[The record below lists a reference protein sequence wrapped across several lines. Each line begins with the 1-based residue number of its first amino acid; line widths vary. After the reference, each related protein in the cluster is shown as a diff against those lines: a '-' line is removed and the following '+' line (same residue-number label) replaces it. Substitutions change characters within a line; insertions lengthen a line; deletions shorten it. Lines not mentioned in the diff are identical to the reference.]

1 MRAQFGVTP
10 WVSTKTLK
18 KSPSGKASA
27 KPRKKRR
34 STANVRQGALSTF
47 ARDRRR
53 DDVSQGAA
61 AAMPSA
67 GSTIFLTVDEV
78 AALLRVNRKTVY
90 EAIAAREL
98 PGARKLR
105 GVVRVHRETL
115 VRWFLDGGLRRKSR

>member
-1 MRAQFGVTP
+1 
-10 WVSTKTLK
+10 
-18 KSPSGKASA
+18 
-27 KPRKKRR
+27 
-34 STANVRQGALSTF
+34 
-47 ARDRRR
+47 
-53 DDVSQGAA
+53 
-61 AAMPSA
+61 MPSA